1 MHPHDNHVTVIN
13 STLEKKKGR
22 GMTGEKVKARD
33 KRNRRQ
39 MTGKVQGLAKSLCPD
54 SILYVLKLFLW
65 CCFEALTVQSRESL
79 QYSGWVRS
87 LSFIKQKGD
96 LKGRWKDDIVGLRHH
111 FQYTWRKRIHLK
123 VEDLENYSLQ
133 IRWH

>member
-13 STLEKKKGR
+13 STLEQKKGR

-54 SILYVLKLFLW
+54 SILYVLKMFLW
-65 CCFEALTVQSRESL
+65 CCFEALTVQSSESL

-96 LKGRWKDDIVGLRHH
+96 LKGR
-111 FQYTWRKRIHLK
+111 
-123 VEDLENYSLQ
+123 
-133 IRWH
+133 